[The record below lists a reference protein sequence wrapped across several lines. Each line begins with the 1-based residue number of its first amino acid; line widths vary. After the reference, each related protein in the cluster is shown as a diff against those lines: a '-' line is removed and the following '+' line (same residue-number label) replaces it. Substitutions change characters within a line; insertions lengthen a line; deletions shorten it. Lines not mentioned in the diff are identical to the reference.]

1 MVTRIGGKE
10 VPDDLGSVYYGLTV
24 LIGSP
29 VTHLTIDSQRTASD
43 CLIVA
48 QGEIDLASAPELEQE
63 LGECLESASVIV
75 DLSKVTFIDSTGL
88 RVLLTAHD
96 RATQTERTLRLVVAE
111 GPVTKLLSITGVD
124 GHLHTFDSVESA
136 RADA

>member
-1 MVTRIGGKE
+1 MVAWIGGKV
-10 VPDDLGSVYYGLTV
+10 VPDGLGSVYYGLTV
-24 LIGSP
+24 LIGSS
-29 VTHLTIDSQRTASD
+29 VTHLTIDKQRTESD

-48 QGEIDLASAPELEQE
+48 EGEIDLASAPALEQE
-63 LGECLESASVIV
+63 LGDCLESASVIV

-96 RATQTERTLRLVVAE
+96 RATQTERALRLVVAE
-111 GPVTKLLSITGVD
+111 GPVTKLLAITGVD
-124 GHLHTFDSVESA
+124 GHLHTFGSVESA